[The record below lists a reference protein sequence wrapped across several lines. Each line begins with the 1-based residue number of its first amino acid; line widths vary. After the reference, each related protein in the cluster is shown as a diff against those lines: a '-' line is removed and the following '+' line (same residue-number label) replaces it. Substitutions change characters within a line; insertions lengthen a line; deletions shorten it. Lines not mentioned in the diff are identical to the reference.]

1 MVRMRPILAHLTFLT
16 KFLRISPL
24 NLNLSEVERLF
35 GQPKPDMNKY
45 ELLYIVGTQYTDPEV
60 AKIQEQVLAEIA
72 AIGGTI
78 VRHENLGKIR
88 LAYPI
93 KKARH
98 GTYILSYF
106 DASPDGV
113 NALNRK
119 LTLTDEVLR
128 HTLTTRPNGIDKLPV
143 EISSYV
149 APLSEE
155 ARKQKFDTRSDEP
168 ARPPSYQKPEEISAT
183 VAPSVVMASEPKMSI
198 EELDKKLDE
207 LLQADVTEN
216 V

>member
-1 MVRMRPILAHLTFLT
+1 
-16 KFLRISPL
+16 
-24 NLNLSEVERLF
+24 
-35 GQPKPDMNKY
+35 MNKY

-60 AKIQEQVLAEIA
+60 EKIQEQVLAEVTA
-72 AIGGTI
+72 VGGTI

-98 GTYILSYF
+98 GTYIVVYF
-106 DASPDGV
+106 DAAPEGV

-128 HTLTTRPNGIDKLPV
+128 HTLTTRPNGIDKAPI

-149 APLSEE
+149 PPLSDEG
-155 ARKQKFDTRSDEP
+155 RRQKFDSRSDEP
-168 ARPPSYQKPEEISAT
+168 ARPLPTHKQEEFPVTAAP
-183 VAPSVVMASEPKMSI
+183 VAPSATSTQESKMSI
-198 EELDKKLDE
+198 EELDKKLDA
-207 LLQADVTEN
+207 LLESDVTEN